1 MASSRSRNERGIGL
15 CIVETRE
22 NREFLQLKAMLALFG
37 LRHFYT
43 DAWGTYERH
52 LDREQHT
59 VGKRYTLKI
68 ERKHLTSLHS
78 Y

>member
-68 ERKHLTSLHS
+68 ERKYLTSLHS